1 MIYFGGDSFMYG
13 EGLEDKEDFPYLV
26 STELKQPYVDDSQVT
41 SSNRLIYLRALNNLL
56 SDEPCDF
63 YIIMWSRG
71 FDRRFEHIIDENLDE
86 RWTNIVPSPFH
97 QKEDKIRNEISK
109 FVMENLVTSESSY
122 LNSLIDMISLQQLFK
137 QHNKKYI
144 FCFAHDEFLKFH
156 DKYYKK
162 KEFNLK
168 IKDDSKGFTKVN
180 NLKPIVDSIDFD
192 NVVTKSFSEHMGTWV
207 NGKDNIPPNAEQ
219 VKDFV
224 NYFFEKIGEN

>member
-1 MIYFGGDSFMYG
+1 M
-13 EGLEDKEDFPYLV
+13 
-26 STELKQPYVDDSQVT
+26 
-41 SSNRLIYLRALNNLL
+41 
-56 SDEPCDF
+56 C
-63 YIIMWSRG
+63 
-71 FDRRFEHIIDENLDE
+71 
-86 RWTNIVPSPFH
+86 
-97 QKEDKIRNEISK
+97 
-109 FVMENLVTSESSY
+109 VMPR
-122 LNSLIDMISLQQLFK
+122 IQLFK

-207 NGKDNIPPNAEQ
+207 NGKDNIHPNAEQ

-224 NYFFEKIGEN
+224 NYFLEKIGEN